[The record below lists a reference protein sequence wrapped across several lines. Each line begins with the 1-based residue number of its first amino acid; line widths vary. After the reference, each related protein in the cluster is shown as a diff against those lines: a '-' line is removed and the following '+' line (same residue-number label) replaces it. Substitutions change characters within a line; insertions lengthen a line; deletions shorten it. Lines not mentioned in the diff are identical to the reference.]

1 MQTGIAGV
9 ERTVCPDRLL
19 SLRLLSIRLRW
30 IRLRWIRLRGI
41 RLRGIRLLGAAMLA
55 AGLLAGGAT
64 LPVAAEAE
72 SSDALTISLD
82 PYLSV
87 ESGADLTFSLVSLT
101 GRAEAWA
108 FRPLEDRP
116 AARVPLRAAWALA
129 FDVPVAWWFS
139 VLQHEA
145 YGHAGRAR
153 ELGSSGAGA
162 RMGSPWKRRSSY
174 ATFDASGMSD
184 VDLLRVYA
192 AGPESN
198 GHAATLLTREAL
210 AGRELRPM
218 ELFYLTA
225 NRAVTSRYVLRTTPD
240 PTTEPGGFFR
250 EWSGGGDVAN
260 YIGYLHRDRF
270 GDAGIRAEGVDAS
283 VLEVYERMERH
294 AYWNGL
300 DPAAWLALAVGW
312 RAVVRGESTAQIPGF
327 RLAGRRTLPVLSAD
341 WLPRGP
347 VASLELVF
355 GQPLPG
361 RGDAGASGAGGAGG
375 SRGGRSPAWYS
386 LVVRHGRGFDGRIGA
401 VGAATESFAE
411 AGVFRL
417 GGDLEIWD
425 RPDGG
430 IGGGVRVRGRVVRG
444 RLRGAFAD
452 VGIKTA
458 GHWPGRPVADG
469 PFVRFG
475 VRFVP

>member
-1 MQTGIAGV
+1 M
-9 ERTVCPDRLL
+9 RT
-19 SLRLLSIRLRW
+19 SGA
-30 IRLRWIRLRGI
+30 RGFPTTC
-41 RLRGIRLLGAAMLA
+41 RGRAEVLMLLA
-55 AGLLAGGAT
+55 AAFVSVCGVPSNAAGE
-64 LPVAAEAE
+64 PE
-72 SSDALTISLD
+72 SSDALTVSLD

-101 GRAEAWA
+101 ARAEAWA

-116 AARVPLRAAWALA
+116 AARVPLRSFWALA
-129 FDVPVAWWFS
+129 FDVPVAWWFG

-240 PTTEPGGFFR
+240 PVTEPGGFFA

-270 GDAGIRAEGVDAS
+270 GDEGIRADGVDPS
-283 VLEVYERMERH
+283 VLDVYERMERH

-312 RAVVRGESTAQIPGF
+312 RAVVRGESTAQLPGF

-361 RGDAGASGAGGAGG
+361 SDHAGG
-375 SRGGRSPAWYS
+375 SGGARGSAASGSRSAAAWYS

-401 VGAATESFAE
+401 VGAATEAFAE

-430 IGGGVRVRGRVVRG
+430 VGGGVRVRGRVVRG
-444 RLRGAFAD
+444 RFRGAFAD
-452 VGIKTA
+452 IGVKTA
-458 GHWPGRPVADG
+458 GHWPGRPVDDG